1 MRGVSC
7 RLMVS
12 EKSPEMFFDKII
24 LHQNRK
30 KPKPTWDS
38 NGVALKPNYY
48 IIDLLKKHGY
58 AMLVCD
64 YNYYHIAITY
74 HVNGRV
80 KLYTVLLET
89 IGSRRQT
96 VVDLFWLEDCGS
108 QDEVIDYI
116 RYRLR

>member
-1 MRGVSC
+1 MSC

-58 AMLVCD
+58 EMLVCE
-64 YNYYHIAITY
+64 YIPRKWARKAVYGAFRNNWLKKT
-74 HVNGRV
+74 NG
-80 KLYTVLLET
+80 
-89 IGSRRQT
+89 G
-96 VVDLFWLEDCGS
+96 
-108 QDEVIDYI
+108 
-116 RYRLR
+116 